1 MPTAN
6 EYIPNIEIQ
15 MYETSTDFLISKK
28 KIQVHMCGIFM
39 DLYERIMNMQLIT
52 SDEYKNILR
61 ELISDRFE
69 SISIILVKPQ
79 FCCILVFLVGFF
91 KFNNYFFILKITNIL
106 HCIKIES
113 KIKSIKPRRINTI
126 GLLILICIS
135 ITLHPTSHSP
145 SRYLL

>member
-79 FCCILVFLVGFF
+79 FCCIFVFWCFF
-91 KFNNYFFILKITNIL
+91 
-106 HCIKIES
+106 
-113 KIKSIKPRRINTI
+113 
-126 GLLILICIS
+126 LIQ
-135 ITLHPTSHSP
+135 
-145 SRYLL
+145 

>member
-1 MPTAN
+1 MPTGN

-15 MYETSTDFLISKK
+15 MYETSTDFFISKKK

-79 FCCILVFLVGFF
+79 FCCILVFWCFF
-91 KFNNYFFILKITNIL
+91 FN
-106 HCIKIES
+106 
-113 KIKSIKPRRINTI
+113 
-126 GLLILICIS
+126 S
-135 ITLHPTSHSP
+135 ITISLF
-145 SRYLL
+145 